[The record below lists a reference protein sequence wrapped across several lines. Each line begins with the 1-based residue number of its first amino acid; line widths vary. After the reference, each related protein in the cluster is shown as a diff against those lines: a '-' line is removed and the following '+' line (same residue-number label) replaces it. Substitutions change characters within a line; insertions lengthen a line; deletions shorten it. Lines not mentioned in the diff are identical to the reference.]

1 MAEVTA
7 GSRSV
12 ELEQQVRQLSTALAG
27 NRLTA
32 TAVGLVMA
40 DRRVDRAA
48 ASAWLVAESQRTAVG
63 THVGA
68 DQIGPPTHQRGC
80 HVGRGSAQVAH
91 HSVEARTHA

>member
-40 DRRVDRAA
+40 RRRVDRAA
-48 ASAWLVAESQRTAVG
+48 ASAWLVAESQRTG
-63 THVGA
+63 TEVVTVA
-68 DQIGPPTHQRGC
+68 RDLVVRAERAAA
-80 HVGRGSAQVAH
+80 GR
-91 HSVEARTHA
+91 HAG